1 MTTTRGLPEGILM
14 MNNYYAH
21 SLPANT
27 QLTKQSANRCFDG
40 EQHYYSHQSSAT
52 KTLMT
57 FSIYLPDK
65 ALTGQ
70 RCPAIMYLSGL
81 TCNADNVTHKAHF
94 QKKCSELGVIFIAPD
109 TSPRSS
115 PDTNAENTSAEN
127 EVPNDE
133 RYFVGQGASYYV
145 DASCAP
151 WSENFNM
158 QSYIVDELYDLL
170 RAEFAIS
177 SIGIMGHS
185 MGGHG
190 ALLLG
195 FKFPSK
201 FVSVSALSP
210 VCAASESAWGQ
221 AAFTEYFGEDKAL
234 WQQFDASHTI
244 ETVGQQYST
253 ILVDQGAADDF
264 LAQGQLQPTKLQQA
278 CEKAQ
283 QPLTLRYQAGHDH
296 SYYFIQSVMDDHIH
310 HHCKA
315 ADLPNNR

>member
-1 MTTTRGLPEGILM
+1 
-14 MNNYYAH
+14 MNNTYNK
-21 SLPANT
+21 SLSANS
-27 QLTKQSANRCFDG
+27 QLMQKSVNRCFDG
-40 EQHYYSHQSSAT
+40 EQHYYSHQSTAT
-52 KTLMT
+52 KTPMT
-57 FSIYLPDK
+57 FSIYLRDE
-65 ALTGQ
+65 ALAG
-70 RCPAIMYLSGL
+70 RLCPAVLYLSGL

-94 QKKCSELGVIFIAPD
+94 QQKCSELGMIFIARD

-115 PDTNAENTSAEN
+115 DGSDNGDSN

-145 DASCAP
+145 DATQAP
-151 WSENFNM
+151 WAENFNM

-170 RAEFAIS
+170 RSEFPIHS
-177 SIGIMGHS
+177 VGITGHS

-221 AAFTEYFGEDKAL
+221 AAYTEYFGDDQSL
-234 WQQFDASHTI
+234 WSQADASKTI
-244 ETVGQQYST
+244 EKVGQQYAS
-253 ILVDQGAADDF
+253 ILVDQGAADNF
-264 LAQGQLQPTKLQQA
+264 LAEGQLQTAKLQDA
-278 CEKAQ
+278 CTNAK

-296 SYYFIQSVMDDHIH
+296 SYYFIQTVINDHIEH
-310 HHCKA
+310 HWRMA
-315 ADLPNNR
+315 QLS

>member
-1 MTTTRGLPEGILM
+1 MI
-14 MNNYYAH
+14 NNYYAH

-27 QLTKQSANRCFDG
+27 QLTKVSRNRCFEG
-40 EQHYYSHQSSAT
+40 EQHYYSHHSTST
-52 KTLMT
+52 KTPMT
-57 FSIYLPDK
+57 FSIYLPDE

-70 RCPAIMYLSGL
+70 RCPAILYLSGL

-94 QKKCSELGVIFIAPD
+94 QEKCSELGMIFIAPD
-109 TSPRSS
+109 SSPRNSE
-115 PDTNAENTSAEN
+115 DEEIA
-127 EVPNDE
+127 NDK
-133 RYFVGQGASYYV
+133 RYFVGQGASFYV
-145 DASCAP
+145 DATCAP

-201 FVSVSALSP
+201 FVSVSALAP

-221 AAFTEYFGEDKAL
+221 AAFTEYFGKDQSA
-234 WQQFDASHTI
+234 WQDSDASLTI
-244 ETVGQQYST
+244 EQVGQQYLN
-253 ILVDQGAADDF
+253 ILVDQGADDEF
-264 LAQGQLQPTKLQQA
+264 LAEGQLQTTKLQQA
-278 CEKAQ
+278 CVKAK

-296 SYYFIQSVMDDHIH
+296 SYYFIQSMMDDHIT

-315 ADLPNNR
+315 ADLASNHRLKSKH